1 MKEQRQSS
9 LLAQRRVAIVHDFL
23 VYPGGAEKVLGDL
36 LALFPHAPVF
46 TLLYDKDGMAPMAS
60 MLHGRRIYT
69 SFLQKFPRWCRRHMQ
84 WLIPLMPTAP
94 EVFDLRN
101 YDVVI
106 SSSGAWSKGIVTR
119 VSTVHVA
126 YIHSPMRFVWDENVR
141 YATAR
146 TKKRPGFF
154 MRALFSYL
162 RVWDFEA
169 AQRPDVLV
177 ANSCYTQQRI
187 AKFYRRDATVVYPA
201 IAPIIHKTK
210 LKRREHFLIVA
221 RLSEYKQVQLAVDV
235 CTRLQLPLVVIG
247 AGRMYD
253 VLRKRAGATVRILGW
268 QPDDVLARYYAT
280 ARALLFPAEEDFG
293 LVIAEALSYGTPVIA
308 YGRGGAL
315 EMVEP
320 GITGELFYAQTQE
333 VLADGIRRFLEKEA
347 AGGYDRDAMHTKAQA
362 FNVRA
367 FHDGI
372 LDTIEKAIAQHEA
385 TKITII

>member
-1 MKEQRQSS
+1 MKKRRQQS
-9 LLAQRRVAIVHDFL
+9 LLAQRSVAIVHDFL

-36 LALFPHAPVF
+36 LTLFPHAPVF
-46 TLLYDKDGMAPMAS
+46 TLLYDKDGMAPMAP
-60 MLHGRRIYT
+60 MLRGRRIYT
-69 SFLQKFPRWCRRHMQ
+69 SFLQKFPRWCRRRMQ

-94 EVFDLRN
+94 EVFDLRD

-126 YIHSPMRFVWDENVR
+126 YVHSPMRFVWDENVR
-141 YATAR
+141 YATVR
-146 TKKRPGFF
+146 TKKQPGLL
-154 MRALFSYL
+154 MRALLSYL

-177 ANSCYTQQRI
+177 ANSRYTQQRI

-201 IAPIIHKTK
+201 IAPAAQKA
-210 LKRREHFLIVA
+210 LQREDYFLIVA

-253 VLRKRAGATVRILGW
+253 ALRKRAGKTVRILGW
-268 QPDDVLARYYAT
+268 QSDDALARYYAT

-293 LVIAEALSYGTPVIA
+293 LVMAEALSYGTPVIA

-315 EMVEP
+315 EMVTP
-320 GITGELFYAQTQE
+320 GVTGELFFAQTQE
-333 VLADGIRRFLEKEA
+333 VLADGIRRFLERDV
-347 AGGYDRDAMHTKAQA
+347 AGGYDRDAMRAQA
-362 FNVRA
+362 QVFNARA
-367 FHDGI
+367 FRDGI
-372 LDTIEKAIAQHEA
+372 LGAVEQAIAQQVA
-385 TKITII
+385 TKVRVL